1 MSNAEASCAERAGDR
16 DSVATLKVDKA
27 LALYAQCDVRAVG
40 EEHTLYSA
48 TRASR
53 RTLLCMLHAAGLF
66 FKAGNR
72 NVTVLDVGQ
81 L

>member
-1 MSNAEASCAERAGDR
+1 MYKVLNVEASCAERVGDR

-48 TRASR
+48 TRASSNAVV
-53 RTLLCMLHAAGLF
+53 HAGLF
-66 FKAGNR
+66 FLSR
-72 NVTVLDVGQ
+72 
-81 L
+81 

>member
-1 MSNAEASCAERAGDR
+1 MYKVLNVEASCAKRVGDR

-53 RTLLCMLHAAGLF
+53 RTLLCMLHRGGKKTASGRHAT
-66 FKAGNR
+66 N
-72 NVTVLDVGQ
+72 
-81 L
+81 